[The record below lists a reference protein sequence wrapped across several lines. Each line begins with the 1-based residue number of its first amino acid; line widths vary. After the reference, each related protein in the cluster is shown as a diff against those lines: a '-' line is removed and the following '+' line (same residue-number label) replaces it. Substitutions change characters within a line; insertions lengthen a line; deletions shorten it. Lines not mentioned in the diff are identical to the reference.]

1 MIPRALLG
9 PALRWLARIAGSVLV
24 LLAFAYVVGRVLIA
38 NVEPETDGALPGGL
52 PGRLVAADGRL
63 VHVVERG
70 QGDPIVLV
78 HGFAGSTL
86 DWEATVLD
94 PLARDHRV
102 VAIDLLGMGFSA
114 RDNDLAYGYD
124 LWAGQLLAVMDAL
137 GIARATLVGHSLGG
151 AVVAIVA
158 GEHADRVERLV
169 LVAPLVPLEQSERAW
184 FFKLLEIP
192 GVGEI
197 LLGTADHLPRLPG
210 FDDGYH
216 ARAHEIFRR
225 RGTRRALLR
234 FLRHGRDTSRLVA
247 AYRDVR
253 AQTLVVTGTADD
265 IVPYV
270 AVRRWAPAIA
280 DAVVVP
286 LDGVGHWIMRDAP
299 DRLLDAVH
307 RFLDGSLAPAPAPR
321 A

>member
-1 MIPRALLG
+1 MIPRAILR
-9 PALRWLARIAGSVLV
+9 PVLRWLGRIAAVVVV
-24 LLAFAYVVGRVLIA
+24 LLALAYVVGRALIA
-38 NVEPETDGALPGGL
+38 SVEPETDGALPGGL
-52 PGRLVAADGRL
+52 PGRLVATDGRL

-86 DWEATVLD
+86 DWETTLLD

-114 RDNDLAYGYD
+114 RDDDLAYGYD
-124 LWAGQLLAVMDAL
+124 LWASQLLAVMDAL

-192 GVGEI
+192 GVGEV
-197 LLGTADHLPRLPG
+197 LLGTTDHLPRLPG

-234 FLRHGRDTSRLVA
+234 FLRHGRDTPRLVS

-253 AQTLVVTGTADD
+253 APTLVVSGTADD
-265 IVPYV
+265 IVPYA

-286 LDGVGHWIMRDAP
+286 LDGVGHFVMRDAP
-299 DRLLDAVH
+299 DRLLDAIH